1 MDHKLV
7 AETILKQLGGNKFRV
22 MTGAKNFMSHA
33 PVAGSKGP
41 ALSFTLPS
49 RFAKDGINFVKIVLT
64 AADTYDITFT
74 KIGPQPSMKR
84 LLQGAQQSITVV
96 AEVTDVYA
104 DQLQSVFSQHTGLDT
119 HL

>member
-96 AEVTDVYA
+96 AEVTDIYA
-104 DQLQSVFSQHTGLDT
+104 DQLQSTFTRHTGLDT